1 MVKTQKNIQKTGRM
15 EEAADPEEKK
25 YVFQVRKTNC
35 PYYKLHKLNKDKI
48 SDTLGPGHGVKS
60 RRF

>member
-1 MVKTQKNIQKTGRM
+1 MYLLGSCNSAYR
-15 EEAADPEEKK
+15 EEKK